1 MMTTD
6 EMNTLKAVL
15 LYIIEKSDASKC
27 DVYGI
32 VKTAFF
38 AQRIHLA
45 KFGCPLFK
53 DDICALP
60 FGPVPSAVYDVLK
73 LARGDQKEW
82 SFHTNDA
89 LSQVS
94 ESIGWDDERFS
105 AKEQPDLDYLSMSD
119 IEALDEAIATVS
131 KMSFNEILSSTHGP
145 EWTRAFNNESG
156 KRVMDVVKIAKEAG
170 ADEATLQYL
179 KEYLELESALG

>member
-1 MMTTD
+1 
-6 EMNTLKAVL
+6 
-15 LYIIEKSDASKC
+15 
-27 DVYGI
+27 
-32 VKTAFF
+32 
-38 AQRIHLA
+38 
-45 KFGCPLFK
+45 
-53 DDICALP
+53 
-60 FGPVPSAVYDVLK
+60 LK

-156 KRVMDVVKIAKEAG
+156 KRVMDVVRIAKEAG